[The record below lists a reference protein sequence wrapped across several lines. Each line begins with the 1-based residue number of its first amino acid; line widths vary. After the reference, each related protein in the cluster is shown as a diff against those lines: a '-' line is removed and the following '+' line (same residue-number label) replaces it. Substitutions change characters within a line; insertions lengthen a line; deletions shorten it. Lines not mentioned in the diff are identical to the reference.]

1 MTNMIEQNRNKLIQS
16 NMAQQLNKDN
26 VSGKSDEL
34 TGVSDN
40 FAYINIDY
48 VPTKS
53 FLPYGQ
59 DSDFNSETITI
70 DTAASPTSP
79 ISFCNASSALSVSLP
94 DATLDGTSKRFLNIN
109 SGTATIT
116 PSSTNGS
123 WTNVAVTQGRG
134 VEVVWHSTGWIV
146 VGVDGITV
154 S

>member
-1 MTNMIEQNRNKLIQS
+1 MSTRETLQTGTVANDGTGDSLRDAADKINTNFVNLWNHI
-16 NMAQQLNKDN
+16 
-26 VSGKSDEL
+26 G
-34 TGVSDN
+34 
-40 FAYINIDY
+40 
-48 VPTKS
+48 
-53 FLPYGQ
+53 GQ

-79 ISFCNASSALSVSLP
+79 ISFCNASSALAVSLP

>member
-1 MTNMIEQNRNKLIQS
+1 MSTREILQTGTVANDGTGDTLRDAADKLNTNFVNLWNHI
-16 NMAQQLNKDN
+16 
-26 VSGKSDEL
+26 G
-34 TGVSDN
+34 
-40 FAYINIDY
+40 
-48 VPTKS
+48 
-53 FLPYGQ
+53 GQ
-59 DSDFNSETITI
+59 GSDFNSETITI

-79 ISFCNASSALSVSLP
+79 ISFCNASSALAVSLP

-116 PSSTNGS
+116 PSNTNGS